1 MGGFSSPEDVREL
14 LGPPKQT
21 ALPCMYV
28 NPPVNSTAQSVAESE
43 AERALQKNWPM
54 FPRGPL
60 RDYLDAYVRMNHR
73 APGIEGLR
81 LVGVCIELGNFGHLI
96 LGKVSIDGLID
107 ACFLLILLFFS
118 FLGESCC
125 TGWL

>member
-1 MGGFSSPEDVREL
+1 MGGLSSPEDVREL

-21 ALPCMYV
+21 ALPCMNV
-28 NPPVNSTAQSVAESE
+28 PPPVNLSVAELE

-60 RDYLDAYVRMNHR
+60 RDYLDAYVRMNNR

-81 LVGVCIELGNFGHLI
+81 LVGGRSIYFCLFCLTSTAQWSSGLELINHLDKCPAT
-96 LGKVSIDGLID
+96 LNG
-107 ACFLLILLFFS
+107 
-118 FLGESCC
+118 
-125 TGWL
+125 

>member
-1 MGGFSSPEDVREL
+1 MGGLSSPEDVREL
-14 LGPPKQT
+14 FGPPKQT

-28 NPPVNSTAQSVAESE
+28 TPPANPSVAEME

-60 RDYLDAYVRMNHR
+60 RDHLDAYVRMNNR

-81 LVGVCIELGNFGHLI
+81 LVGICIEPGNSGHLI
-96 LGKVSIDGLID
+96 FGSVD
-107 ACFLLILLFFS
+107 
-118 FLGESCC
+118 
-125 TGWL
+125 